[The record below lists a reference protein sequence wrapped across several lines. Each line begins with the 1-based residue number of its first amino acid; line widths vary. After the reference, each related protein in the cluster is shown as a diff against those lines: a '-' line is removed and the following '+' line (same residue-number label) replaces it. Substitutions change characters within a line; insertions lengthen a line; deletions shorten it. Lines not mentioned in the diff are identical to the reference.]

1 MEVLAIALLSCFIL
15 GKGTLYL
22 IRMQISCGSLR
33 MISIL
38 LAEINY
44 NYFSNEK

>member
-22 IRMQISCGSLR
+22 IRMQISCGSLK

-38 LAEINY
+38 LAEIKLQL
-44 NYFSNEK
+44 FFK